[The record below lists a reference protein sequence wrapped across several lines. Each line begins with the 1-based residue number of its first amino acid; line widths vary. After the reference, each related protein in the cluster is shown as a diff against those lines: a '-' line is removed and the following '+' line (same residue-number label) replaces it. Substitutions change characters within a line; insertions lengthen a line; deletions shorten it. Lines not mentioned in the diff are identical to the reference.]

1 MVDIVECMHAHAR
14 DLLFLTSN
22 LKYMGVAL
30 RNNDYLFS
38 ILSLQR
44 QLGRELKKENKM
56 KPALL
61 VIDIQNKF
69 FSLNQACS
77 DSLKSAIEYINAAI
91 DLFREK
97 NLPIVVIQHKSEEE
111 GLEPGKPGFDVPK
124 SVKLE
129 PKDIRIV
136 KTYGNSFTKTGL
148 AEKLRELEVDT
159 VIVTGFCA
167 EYCVLSTYR
176 GAQDFDLTPIILKG
190 SLASD
195 NAEHIRFVEEI
206 TEIISYGALKTL
218 L

>member
-1 MVDIVECMHAHAR
+1 
-14 DLLFLTSN
+14 
-22 LKYMGVAL
+22 
-30 RNNDYLFS
+30 
-38 ILSLQR
+38 
-44 QLGRELKKENKM
+44 M

-61 VIDIQNKF
+61 VIDIQNEF
-69 FSLNQACS
+69 FNLNQAAS
-77 DSLKSAIEYINAAI
+77 DSLKAAIECVNVAI
-91 DLFREK
+91 DLFRKK

-111 GLEPGKPGFDVPK
+111 GLVPGKAGFEVPAT
-124 SVKLE
+124 VKLE
-129 PKDIRIV
+129 PQDMRIV

-148 AEKLRELEVDT
+148 VEKLRNLGVDT

-176 GAQDFDLTPIILKG
+176 GAQDFDFTPIILKG

-206 TEIISYGALKTL
+206 TETISCGALKTL

>member
-1 MVDIVECMHAHAR
+1 
-14 DLLFLTSN
+14 
-22 LKYMGVAL
+22 
-30 RNNDYLFS
+30 
-38 ILSLQR
+38 
-44 QLGRELKKENKM
+44 M

-61 VIDIQNKF
+61 VIDIQNEF
-69 FSLNQACS
+69 FNLNQACS

-97 NLPIVVIQHKSEEE
+97 KLPIVVIQHKSEKED
-111 GLEPGKPGFDVPK
+111 LVPGKSGFDVPK
-124 SVKLE
+124 SVKLK

-136 KTYGNSFTKTGL
+136 KTYSNSFTKTGL
-148 AEKLRELEVDT
+148 AEKLRKLQVDT

-176 GAQDFDLTPIILKG
+176 GAQDFDFTPIILKD

-195 NAEHIRFVEEI
+195 NAEHIRFVQEI
-206 TEIISYGALKTL
+206 SEIISCGALKKL

>member
-1 MVDIVECMHAHAR
+1 
-14 DLLFLTSN
+14 
-22 LKYMGVAL
+22 
-30 RNNDYLFS
+30 
-38 ILSLQR
+38 
-44 QLGRELKKENKM
+44 M

-61 VIDIQNKF
+61 VIDIQNEF
-69 FSLNQACS
+69 FNLNQACS

-97 NLPIVVIQHKSEEE
+97 ELPVVVIQHKSEEK
-111 GLEPGKPGFDVPK
+111 GLVPGKSGFDVPE

-129 PKDIRIV
+129 PKDIRVV

-148 AEKLRELEVDT
+148 AEKLRELQVDT

-176 GAQDFDLTPIILKG
+176 GAQDFDFTPIILKG

-206 TEIISYGALKTL
+206 SEIISYGALKKFI
-218 L
+218 

>member
-1 MVDIVECMHAHAR
+1 
-14 DLLFLTSN
+14 
-22 LKYMGVAL
+22 
-30 RNNDYLFS
+30 
-38 ILSLQR
+38 
-44 QLGRELKKENKM
+44 M

-61 VIDIQNKF
+61 VIDIQNEF
-69 FSLNQACS
+69 FNQNQACS
-77 DSLKSAIEYINAAI
+77 DSLKTAIEYINAAI
-91 DLFREK
+91 GLFRK
-97 NLPIVVIQHKSEEE
+97 RNLSIVVIQHKSEEE
-111 GLEPGKPGFDVPK
+111 GLVPGKSGFDVPQ

-129 PKDIRIV
+129 PQDVRIV

-148 AEKLRELEVDT
+148 AEKLKELGVDT

-176 GAQDFDLTPIILKG
+176 GAQDYDFTPIILKG

-206 TEIISYGALKTL
+206 TETISLGALKTL

>member
-1 MVDIVECMHAHAR
+1 
-14 DLLFLTSN
+14 
-22 LKYMGVAL
+22 
-30 RNNDYLFS
+30 
-38 ILSLQR
+38 
-44 QLGRELKKENKM
+44 M

-61 VIDIQNKF
+61 VIDIQNEF
-69 FSLNQACS
+69 FNLNQVCS
-77 DSLKSAIEYINAAI
+77 DSLKTAIECINAAI
-91 DLFREK
+91 GLFRKK
-97 NLPIVVIQHKSEEE
+97 NLPIVAIQHKSEEE
-111 GLEPGKPGFDVPK
+111 GLVPSKSGFDVPQ

-129 PKDIRIV
+129 SQDTRIV

-148 AEKLRELEVDT
+148 AEKLRELGVDT

-176 GAQDFDLTPIILKG
+176 GAQDCDFTPIILRG

-206 TEIISYGALKTL
+206 TETLSLGALKTL